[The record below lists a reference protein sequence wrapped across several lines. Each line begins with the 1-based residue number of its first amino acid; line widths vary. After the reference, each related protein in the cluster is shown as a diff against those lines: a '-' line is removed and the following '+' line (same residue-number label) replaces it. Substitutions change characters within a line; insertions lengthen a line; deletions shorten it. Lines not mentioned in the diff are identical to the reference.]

1 MAKHNETGKKGED
14 IAAQILHHKGYTIL
28 KTNWRHRRTEIDII
42 AQKERTLVFVEVKTR
57 STSYF
62 GDPAESITERKE
74 ALLIDAAGAF
84 MTESAH
90 EGPIRF
96 DIISVIIE
104 PGQPPT
110 VDHYEDAFFPGME

>member
-14 IAAQILHHKGYTIL
+14 IAAQILHHKGYIIL

-42 AQKERTLVFVEVKTR
+42 AQDGQTLVFVEVKTR
-57 STSYF
+57 STAYF
-62 GDPAESITERKE
+62 GDPSESITERKE
-74 ALLIDAAGAF
+74 ALLFDAAGAY
-84 MTESAH
+84 MEETDH

-96 DIISVIIE
+96 DIISVIME
-104 PGQPPT
+104 PGKTPT